1 MKKYIIHRTN
11 NVLPSNKGFGLTF
24 CVIFLIFFSIKYYFS
39 NSLNSSYPFLIIS
52 GFFLLGSLTKPNI
65 FYLLNKLWSKFGYFL
80 SRIFNPIFL
89 FLCYLFVIIPT
100 GFFMKIFFKYDPM
113 KLKNKDNTLWNKRDI
128 EPNPDLK
135 DQF

>member
-52 GFFLLGSLTKPNI
+52 GFFLCLAITILMGSTKPSNTLMQQQLLQKLDNI
-65 FYLLNKLWSKFGYFL
+65 EQKIDFNYNVLNKHLVRIMAYGIKVKEGYVDGVRQPVECL
-80 SRIFNPIFL
+80 Q
-89 FLCYLFVIIPT
+89 
-100 GFFMKIFFKYDPM
+100 KHK
-113 KLKNKDNTLWNKRDI
+113 
-128 EPNPDLK
+128 
-135 DQF
+135 

>member
-1 MKKYIIHRTN
+1 MNAHT
-11 NVLPSNKGFGLTF
+11 KGF
-24 CVIFLIFFSIKYYFS
+24 
-39 NSLNSSYPFLIIS
+39 IS

-100 GFFMKIFFKYDPM
+100 SFFMKIFFKYDPM